1 MAPKVKLTYFN
12 LRGRAEPTRLL
23 LAYGGIEYEDCRVT
37 PGFEDPTEWM
47 ALKPKTPYG
56 SLPLLE
62 WNGECLAQSMAI
74 ARFVAK
80 EVGLAGRCNM
90 ECAQV
95 DEIVDAVND
104 LGVAGAQAMFSKDE
118 EKIKKF
124 MMENIP
130 NTLAQLEKRL
140 CGRGG
145 QFFVGNAFSWADLML
160 YNFCSGLP
168 DQSCLDKVPKIKNL
182 MCRVGNIPNVKSWV
196 DKRPATKL

>member
-1 MAPKVKLTYFN
+1 MGVTEAKNHWTKNIKFNFTTNMAPK
-12 LRGRAEPTRLL
+12 A
-23 LAYGGIEYEDCRVT
+23 
-37 PGFEDPTEWM
+37 
-47 ALKPKTPYG
+47 KTPYG

-104 LGVAGAQAMFSKDE
+104 LGVAGAQAMFSKDD

-124 MMENIP
+124 MTETIP

-140 CGRGG
+140 SGRGG
-145 QFFVGNAFSWADLML
+145 QYFVGNAFSWADLML

-182 MCRVGNIPNVKSWV
+182 MSRVANIPNIKCWV
-196 DKRPATKL
+196 EKRPATKM